1 MDLKIHAEKHQSY
14 GSGRL
19 ASKHTQSS
27 VLGGLGKEGDRE
39 EADAILGLAA
49 GGRKPVHGPL
59 GLRVVPGQWLAPGL
73 WRFPGKGAI
82 HPQEEP
88 TRR

>member
-1 MDLKIHAEKHQSY
+1 M
-14 GSGRL
+14 
-19 ASKHTQSS
+19 T
-27 VLGGLGKEGDRE
+27 E

-88 TRR
+88 TRLTPGFWTVGFPSCDSVHFCCLKPPGLR